1 MLRLRYGS
9 RRDDPM
15 PFILTLTPRYLADA
29 IGKTPPIMLQDIQEH
44 VQRNAEHLKSV
55 AHNAK
60 MRGLNAQVLE

>member
-1 MLRLRYGS
+1 
-9 RRDDPM
+9 M